1 MRHVLTLALLAMIL
15 LAGCGGD
22 DPVDP
27 EPDKGIVIVDV
38 EPNTL
43 GATWTLDG
51 PDSYT
56 HDGTGDERLTD
67 RVVGSYT
74 VTWAEVLNYND
85 PLPMTQTLAVDDS
98 ITFQGMYVY
107 DPLPT
112 GTVAIDPEPDDL
124 NINWVLK
131 VVAGGGA
138 NDRSGFGNRIL
149 ENVPTGPLTIEWEPV
164 PGWLNPAP
172 GYEDA
177 VLVGGTTLD
186 LSVLFSL
193 LPAWP
198 REYVRVDGDSF
209 MMGSP
214 TWEPG
219 ATSDEWPRHEVTV
232 TRGFWASVT
241 EVTNAQWDEVMGA
254 KREGDPTVA
263 NLPVTMIDWRD
274 AVDYC
279 IALSVD
285 EGLTPAYEIDGDDV
299 IWTQGAPGYR
309 LPTEAE
315 WEYLC
320 RAGTTTAI
328 SAGELAEIDCDP
340 DPVLTY
346 YGWYC
351 PNAGGQRQPV
361 RSLYPNDWGLYD
373 VHGNVGEWCW
383 DVYGVD
389 YYESSPAE
397 DPTGPASGS
406 NRVVRGGNYG
416 AHGTVCRSA
425 ARGSYNAGANNPAV
439 GFRVVR
445 DLEPLKVGADK

>member
-1 MRHVLTLALLAMIL
+1 MRHVLTLALLATVL
-15 LAGCGGD
+15 LTGCGD
-22 DPVDP
+22 DPATP
-27 EPDKGIVIVDV
+27 EPDKGVVIVDI
-38 EPNTL
+38 EPDAI

-56 HDGTGDERLTD
+56 HDGTGDERLPD
-67 RVVGSYT
+67 RVVGNYT
-74 VTWAEVLNYND
+74 VTWDEVLNYSE
-85 PLPMTQTLAVDDS
+85 PFPMTQILAVDDS
-98 ITFQGMYVY
+98 ITFHGTYTY

-112 GTVAIDPEPDDL
+112 GTVSIDPDPDDL
-124 NINWVLK
+124 NIGWVLK
-131 VVAGGGA
+131 VVDGGGT

-149 ENVPTGPLTIEWEPV
+149 ENVPTGPLTVEWEPE

-177 VLVGGTTLD
+177 VLLGGATLD
-186 LSVLFSL
+186 LSVTFTL

-198 REYVRVDGDSF
+198 REYALVAPGTF

-219 ATSDEWPRHEVTV
+219 AVSDEWPHHEVTL
-232 TRGFWASVT
+232 TRGFWAGVT
-241 EVTNAQWDEVMGA
+241 EVTNAQWDEVMGD

-263 NLPVTMIDWRD
+263 NLPVTMVNWRD

-279 IALSVD
+279 IALSID
-285 EGLTPAYEIDGDDV
+285 EGLAPAYEIVGLDV
-299 IWTQGAPGYR
+299 IWTQDAPGYR

-328 SAGELAEIDCDP
+328 SAGELAVINCDP

-346 YGWYC
+346 FGWYC
-351 PNAGGQRQPV
+351 PNSSGARQPV

-383 DVYGVD
+383 DVYGD
-389 YYESSPAE
+389 GFYAMSPSE
-397 DPTGPASGS
+397 DPTGPELGT

-416 AHGTVCRSA
+416 AWGSTCRSA
-425 ARGSYNAGANNPAV
+425 ARGSYNPGPDNPAV

-445 DLEPLKVGADK
+445 NVEPPKAGADK

>member
-1 MRHVLTLALLAMIL
+1 MRHVLILALLATAL

-22 DPVDP
+22 DPV
-27 EPDKGIVIVDV
+27 EPAPDTGIVIVDV
-38 EPNTL
+38 EPDAL
-43 GATWTLDG
+43 GATWILDG
-51 PDSYT
+51 PNSYT
-56 HDGTGDERLTD
+56 HTGTGDERLTD
-67 RVVGSYT
+67 RVVGDYT
-74 VTWAEVLNYND
+74 VTWNEVISYSD
-85 PLPMTQTLAVDDS
+85 PLPTTQALAVDDS
-98 ITFQGMYVY
+98 ITFQGVYV
-107 DPLPT
+107 PQVT
-112 GTVAIDPEPDDL
+112 GTVSIDPEPDDL
-124 NINWVLK
+124 NIWWVLK
-131 VVAGGGA
+131 VVEGGGV

-149 ENVPTGPLTIEWEPV
+149 ANVPVGPLTVEWEPV
-164 PGWLNPAP
+164 PGWLNPTP

-177 VLVGGTTLD
+177 VLTGGATLN
-186 LSVLFSL
+186 LSVTFTL

-198 REYVRVDGDSF
+198 REYVQVAGGSF

-214 TWEPG
+214 TTEPG
-219 ATSDEWPRHEVTV
+219 TSFDEWPRHEVMV
-232 TRGFWASVT
+232 TRAFWAGVT
-241 EVTNAQWDEVMGA
+241 EVTNAQWDDVMGE

-263 NLPVTMIDWRD
+263 NLPVAMVDWRE
-274 AVDYC
+274 AIDYC

-285 EGLTPAYEIDGDDV
+285 EGLTPAYEIVGNDV
-299 IWTQGAPGYR
+299 VWTQGAPGYR

-328 SAGELAEIDCDP
+328 SAGELAETDCDP

-351 PNAGGQRQPV
+351 PNAGMERQPV

-383 DVYGVD
+383 DVYSAD
-389 YYESSPAE
+389 YYGSSPAA

-416 AHGTVCRSA
+416 ANGYICRSA
-425 ARGSYNAGANNPAV
+425 ARGSYNAGARNPAV

-445 DLEPLKVGADK
+445 DVEPPKVGVDK